1 MNKEAT
7 FKDPKD
13 GEVKNVYIQ
22 PKSKISKREI
32 QVLELVAI
40 GDTSSVISNKLG
52 ISRRTVDAHCS
63 NMYKKTGAKNAPH
76 LVAMCYDEIR
86 RKVEF
91 SILFNEATEAV
102 KLAGTGESFNLPK
115 A

>member
-40 GDTSSVISNKLG
+40 GDTSEVISNKLG

-76 LVAMCYDEIR
+76 LVAMCYELIR
-86 RKVEF
+86 QKVEL
-91 SILFNEATEAV
+91 SLAFNEAIDKTLDYTIV
-102 KLAGTGESFNLPK
+102 NHHRK
-115 A
+115 